1 MLVSLLVVQYVV
13 AATLDVRVPIL
24 KHRAEGF
31 EYQYRLLELALEKS
45 GESFRLTKVPIDST
59 QSRISY
65 MLRTNDQIN
74 VYWMGTSIT
83 LEKDLIPVRVPL
95 FRGLLGHRVFIINKH
110 NQDRFDRINTLDD
123 LGVMLAI
130 QGVGWSD
137 VTILEEANLPTVATK
152 YKHIFRI
159 INAGTRV
166 DYFPRGVN
174 EAWVEVEQYIEDN
187 PNLAVES
194 NILLVYP
201 FALFF
206 FVSPKS
212 PEIAAAITKGLET
225 SYKDGSFMQFFNHHP
240 TIKALFEQA
249 KMEERVKLVIE
260 NSLMSEETMTIPSEY
275 WHTKISD

>member
-1 MLVSLLVVQYVV
+1 MLVLLLVVQYVV
-13 AATLDVRVPIL
+13 AATLDVKAPIL

-45 GESFRLTKVPIDST
+45 GESFRLTKVPIDSD

-110 NQDRFDRINTLDD
+110 NQDKFDRIKTLDD
-123 LGVMLAI
+123 LGIMLAI

-137 VTILEEANLPTVATK
+137 VTILEDADLPTVATK

-174 EAWVEVEQYIEDN
+174 EAWVEVEQYIGDN

-206 FVSPKS
+206 FVSPKH
-212 PEIAAAITKGLET
+212 PEIAAAITKGLEAA
-225 SYKDGSFMQFFNHHP
+225 YEDGSFMQFFNHHP

-260 NSLMSEETMTIPSEY
+260 NSLMSEETMAIPGEY